1 MNNRKKKASKLTNK
15 TFDSIIPKKEEPS
28 LNKLNLSKINMISQ
42 LKQIPNNSFF
52 HRRETMTFL
61 ESKETKKEQIKNQ
74 EKKNLKPKKINN
86 YYNNFSY
93 TIPPKNP
100 KKIPSIK
107 RIEKKVLVKYS
118 PYDGAIENLFG
129 ESSSTIVETIKNP
142 KIKKKKDDGKLSR
155 YLMKTPPPI
164 LNKQL
169 VKKTFFGN
177 EMENNKSVNNH
188 NKNNNDKIKSKST
201 DISFEDENRATANFN
216 TAPTYLSNNSVI
228 NSKNN
233 YNNEKNNFSK
243 GGVVNLNLNKNR
255 RKILDKDIIKNEDKI
270 ISIQKCFRYFFYKKK
285 IKEVKLKGKKIDKF
299 VNMINEIFK
308 KDKKNFFK
316 EMINKRNN
324 HIIQNIKRNLN
335 YYKPSLEK
343 NINENSKSL
352 NLINNFFLPE
362 NKKNKIKKTNSQKKI
377 KNKKLDFYRKII
389 DNNIYSSFSFLE
401 ISQNNIINI
410 NSEIKKKEKNN
421 LIIKEND
428 FSIKSN
434 KISSFKDIEIDLPEE
449 GEFTYEP
456 LSSKISSFRNIEID
470 FSENFDIINFKL
482 SKFNFNEINKE
493 NNFYIKSNKDSSF
506 KNIIIDLNNKL
517 LFNYQGFN
525 NQKYLLNLFYI
536 DKNIN
541 FEIKGNNNLK
551 NNIEN
556 IFSSFKDIKI
566 YLNENL
572 ELINKNNKYKFIEV
586 DKNKNNFEIKSNK
599 KQNLFSEIKIDFPE
613 KLELI
618 NKPIKKHYEIN
629 SSIDFHLYGNKK
641 KYFSWV
647 KLPIILMK
655 IINKNLY
662 NENSK
667 KFIYQLKTNKKV
679 EKIKENLLKKLK
691 KEDLKILK
699 YYFEKLKLKTRKN
712 KKDKN
717 NKLKEKQKSKETL
730 KPIKKKLTLKK
741 ELEKEKIKKKKSLTK
756 KFENTLK
763 IIKEINFEIEKEY
776 YIPNFLSDSFE
787 EEINDNKSINT
798 MNNSFEE
805 NRKNIKNLKLESI
818 PKKKKLYKILFR
830 NKTKSKFRIK
840 KNLERN
846 ERKRNRKLHFVNRN
860 NESLNNTMRY
870 KQIRI
875 VKKFFDDITGN
886 IIEIPFNGNYLTE
899 RGYDSFIEEKN
910 LVDILLKED
919 KNQKV
924 KRLIMYNLFRQY
936 FRFWKYVTLKKKK
949 QKKKKPRFYD
959 IITII
964 MKCLFTNNIYVK
976 NAFMGEIYFIKG
988 RYLFKWY
995 WIVFG
1000 DVRKKEKEHLKKNK
1014 ELLKKKK

>member
-28 LNKLNLSKINMISQ
+28 LKKLNLSKINMISQ

-52 HRRETMTFL
+52 HQRETMTFL

-74 EKKNLKPKKINN
+74 EKKNLKSKKINN
-86 YYNNFSY
+86 YYNNFTY
-93 TIPPKNP
+93 TIPPKNT

-164 LNKQL
+164 LNKKL
-169 VKKTFFGN
+169 VKNTFFGN
-177 EMENNKSVNNH
+177 EIETNKSVNNH

-201 DISFEDENRATANFN
+201 DISLEDENRETANFN
-216 TAPTYLSNNSVI
+216 TAPNYLSNNSVI

-270 ISIQKCFRYFFYKKK
+270 ISIQKCFRYYFYKKK

-308 KDKKNFFK
+308 KDKKSFFK

-335 YYKPSLEK
+335 YYKPTLEK

-389 DNNIYSSFSFLE
+389 DNNICSSFSFLE

-421 LIIKEND
+421 LIIKENN
-428 FSIKSN
+428 FSIESN

-470 FSENFDIINFKL
+470 FSENFDIINYKL

-525 NQKYLLNLFYI
+525 NKKYLCNLFYI

-541 FEIKGNNNLK
+541 YEIKGNNILNNNIENEINNNGGEFYYLWNINKKNLGRIKLYLSVFNNNNYEIKFDNSINNYFINENKGNLNIIKLINDLSFLIYKDIILINHYLLIDYINEEK

-556 IFSSFKDIKI
+556 NVKRMRINYYSKLKI
-566 YLNENL
+566 IESKS
-572 ELINKNNKYKFIEV
+572 INDYIYDFI
-586 DKNKNNFEIKSNK
+586 KNNFKDLPYKRQDKDKEIQKEKDNINFNCEIKHDKSI
-599 KQNLFSEIKIDFPE
+599 IKIKIEF
-613 KLELI
+613 
-618 NKPIKKHYEIN
+618 
-629 SSIDFHLYGNKK
+629 SIFN
-641 KYFSWV
+641 
-647 KLPIILMK
+647 I
-655 IINKNLY
+655 
-662 NENSK
+662 
-667 KFIYQLKTNKKV
+667 
-679 EKIKENLLKKLK
+679 
-691 KEDLKILK
+691 
-699 YYFEKLKLKTRKN
+699 
-712 KKDKN
+712 
-717 NKLKEKQKSKETL
+717 
-730 KPIKKKLTLKK
+730 
-741 ELEKEKIKKKKSLTK
+741 
-756 KFENTLK
+756 
-763 IIKEINFEIEKEY
+763 IIKIPFEKEY
-776 YIPNFLSDSFE
+776 
-787 EEINDNKSINT
+787 
-798 MNNSFEE
+798 
-805 NRKNIKNLKLESI
+805 NL
-818 PKKKKLYKILFR
+818 
-830 NKTKSKFRIK
+830 T
-840 KNLERN
+840 
-846 ERKRNRKLHFVNRN
+846 
-860 NESLNNTMRY
+860 
-870 KQIRI
+870 
-875 VKKFFDDITGN
+875 
-886 IIEIPFNGNYLTE
+886 
-899 RGYDSFIEEKN
+899 
-910 LVDILLKED
+910 
-919 KNQKV
+919 
-924 KRLIMYNLFRQY
+924 
-936 FRFWKYVTLKKKK
+936 
-949 QKKKKPRFYD
+949 
-959 IITII
+959 
-964 MKCLFTNNIYVK
+964 
-976 NAFMGEIYFIKG
+976 
-988 RYLFKWY
+988 
-995 WIVFG
+995 
-1000 DVRKKEKEHLKKNK
+1000 
-1014 ELLKKKK
+1014 